1 VVGADVPE
9 LAQTTTGGGMELQLA
24 TRHEG
29 DVAVVSA
36 VGEVDVFSAPGLDS
50 ELDALI
56 AAGSARLVVD
66 LSEIAFLDS
75 TGLGVLVKALK
86 HAREA
91 DGWLHLVVTSDR
103 IRKIFEI
110 TGLDASIPIFDTAQ
124 DAIAG

>member
-1 VVGADVPE
+1 
-9 LAQTTTGGGMELQLA
+9 MELQLA

-36 VGEVDVFSAPGLDS
+36 LGEVDVFSAPGLDS
-50 ELDALI
+50 ELDAQI
-56 AAGSARLVVD
+56 AAGNARLVVD
-66 LSEIAFLDS
+66 LSEVSFLDS

>member
-1 VVGADVPE
+1 
-9 LAQTTTGGGMELQLA
+9 MELQLA

-36 VGEVDVFSAPGLDS
+36 LGEVDVFSAPGLDA
-50 ELDALI
+50 ELDAQI
-56 AAGSARLVVD
+56 AAGNARLVVD
-66 LSEIAFLDS
+66 LSEVVFLDS